1 MMIAS
6 AMGLANNFSAVKSLT
21 TKGIQAGHM
30 KMHLFNILN
39 HFKANEVEKN
49 AAVEH
54 FKDQKV
60 SFSSVGQ
67 YIASLRK

>member
-1 MMIAS
+1 
-6 AMGLANNFSAVKSLT
+6 
-21 TKGIQAGHM
+21 M

-39 HFKANEVEKN
+39 HFKANDKEKN

-60 SFSSVGQ
+60 SFASVGH
-67 YIASLRK
+67 YIATLRK